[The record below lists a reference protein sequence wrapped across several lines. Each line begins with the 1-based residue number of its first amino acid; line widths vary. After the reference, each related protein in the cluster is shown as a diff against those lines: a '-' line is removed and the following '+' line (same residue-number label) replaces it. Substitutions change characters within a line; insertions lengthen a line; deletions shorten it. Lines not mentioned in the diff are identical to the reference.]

1 MRRLALHGAMLTG
14 QWRHRYHCCHGIDPQ
29 DHRSQAS
36 LSLIAFK
43 IFGSKVGMLCL
54 SHEPLVH
61 TCGSPCRTL
70 SITCHVLQFYEST
83 AFFGVTPSR
92 QRLETPLWPDLG
104 VKLLQINTLLQ
115 WPSSLADKESVI
127 VAGSHKLAWY
137 HGHIYV
143 AWILFPEGTFCHAHV
158 ET

>member
-1 MRRLALHGAMLTG
+1 MLKG
-14 QWRHRYHCCHGIDPQ
+14 QWGHHHYGCHGIGSQ

-36 LSLIAFK
+36 LSLIGFK
-43 IFGSKVGMLCL
+43 ILGRLGCFVCL
-54 SHEPLVH
+54 TSRRSIPVARLAER
-61 TCGSPCRTL
+61 CRPPVMFCNFTNQQL
-70 SITCHVLQFYEST
+70 FL
-83 AFFGVTPSR
+83 AFAPSR
-92 QRLETPLWPDLG
+92 QRLETPLWPTLG
-104 VKLLQINTLLQ
+104 VKLLQINTLWQ
-115 WPSSLADKESVI
+115 WPSSLADKESVT